1 MPRSSAP
8 DRPAALLAGLLLGAG
23 ALHFLRPG
31 PFDSIVPKSLPGPAR
46 RWTRLSGVAECAVG
60 AAVALP
66 ATRKFAAGAAAGL
79 FVVVL
84 PANVRMALD
93 WNDKPAPLRTAAW
106 ARVPLQAPL
115 VLWALRVRDR
125 AAR

>member
-1 MPRSSAP
+1 MSRTAP
-8 DRPAALLAGLLLGAG
+8 DRSAALLAGVLLGAG

-31 PFDSIVPKSLPGPAR
+31 PFDSIVPKSLPGRAR
-46 RWTRLSGVAECAVG
+46 TWTRLSGLAECAVG
-60 AAVALP
+60 AGVALP
-66 ATRKFAAGAAAGL
+66 ATRRIAAGGAAAL
-79 FVVVL
+79 FVTVL

-106 ARVPLQAPL
+106 VRVPLQAPL

-125 AAR
+125 AEG